1 MGLAIA
7 PSSDATLSAVYEEAG
22 GRLDLAKAAGKDC
35 VYALGRVLEWKQL
48 GAAADLKDLILRMM
62 GEVRS
67 SRQLLQELRGIY
79 AKMPG
84 ASAAGADPQLK
95 KVWRFH
101 RRLNLILG
109 AARDREFQK
118 QKAHLIGEMIGRG
131 ATQVKLRPAGLVALQ
146 WARLL
151 SEV

>member
-1 MGLAIA
+1 
-7 PSSDATLSAVYEEAG
+7 
-22 GRLDLAKAAGKDC
+22 

-48 GAAADLKDLILRMM
+48 GAASDLKDLILRMM

-84 ASAAGADPQLK
+84 AGAGGADQLK

-109 AARDREFQK
+109 GAKDREFQK
-118 QKAHLIGEMIGRG
+118 QKTHLIGEILGRST
-131 ATQVKLRPAGLVALQ
+131 TQVKLRPAGLVALQ
-146 WARLL
+146 WASLQWSRLA
-151 SEV
+151 E